1 MNNSSPNVYRNYYRL
16 RTANQWRK
24 VQAEPGEP
32 GAIRPYLAGNWKMN
46 MTPRSGLA
54 LAARLFD
61 ICKGIKDVDIGLG
74 PPFTGLSTLA
84 EYIKPD
90 FLKAEYDIGRNV
102 FLLAQDVFFESKGAF
117 TGEISAE
124 MLAAIGVDRV
134 IIGHSD
140 RRANLG
146 KYFGFGSS
154 VARRLSNEF
163 LTQSLSRLKQ
173 KDDAYPKA
181 IMALEH
187 LLAKENEDVLT
198 GLASFLGGE
207 LRDRA
212 GESDEAINRKV
223 LAALAQGLQ
232 VIFCCGENREA
243 RENNETFK
251 LLERQIRMGLEGVPQ
266 RLIHDV
272 VIAYEPLWAIG
283 VGANPATHAQISQVH
298 DFIRNL
304 IMDLHG
310 EQFAASIRIL
320 YGGNVKPDNIADIMT
335 IAGVDGALVGGA
347 SLKATDFGR
356 IVRFGLID

>member
-1 MNNSSPNVYRNYYRL
+1 M
-16 RTANQWRK
+16 
-24 VQAEPGEP
+24 
-32 GAIRPYLAGNWKMN
+32 I
-46 MTPRSGLA
+46 
-54 LAARLFD
+54 
-61 ICKGIKDVDIGLG
+61 
-74 PPFTGLSTLA
+74 
-84 EYIKPD
+84 
-90 FLKAEYDIGRNV
+90 
-102 FLLAQDVFFESKGAF
+102 
-117 TGEISAE
+117 
-124 MLAAIGVDRV
+124 
-134 IIGHSD
+134 
-140 RRANLG
+140 
-146 KYFGFGSS
+146 
-154 VARRLSNEF
+154 F

-173 KDDAYPKA
+173 KDDADPKA